1 MSKLPLDIISDVFI
15 LLPVKTLVRFKC
27 LSKPCCAVIDDPDFT
42 RLHLERSKE
51 TRSNL
56 NLILKGLNLYT
67 VDFDTLDVA
76 VPIDHPFSIATG
88 TEAFGSCNGLIGLRN
103 SERFLALFNPS
114 TRKLMKLPTSPID
127 LPDDSSK
134 SGYVFYGFGQDIKS
148 NDYKVVRMVQFYKN
162 EDDEEGCYYDY
173 EVKIYSL
180 MHNCWKKIT
189 KFPRYLR
196 FLFMFFYH
204 LLHRRGYG
212 VLANGVLHWVLPPR
226 SEMGWRNM
234 IVGFD
239 LGTEE
244 FTEVPQPDNIDENFL
259 LDVGVLDG
267 CLCMICNYNQVNV
280 EILVM
285 KRYGLKESWTSLL
298 SIQKATP
305 TNLVKFLRP
314 LAYSKDRMKV
324 LLEMDSQKLVWYDL
338 QRKKTRTVKID
349 GAPDSFSAGIFIG
362 SLISLNDWDEE
373 HSKKQKEQDKDRKR
387 SGKKRDSFLSEGF
400 KLVL

>member
-134 SGYVFYGFGQDIKS
+134 SG
-148 NDYKVVRMVQFYKN
+148 
-162 EDDEEGCYYDY
+162 
-173 EVKIYSL
+173 
-180 MHNCWKKIT
+180 
-189 KFPRYLR
+189 
-196 FLFMFFYH
+196 
-204 LLHRRGYG
+204 RGYG

-244 FTEVPQPDNIDENFL
+244 FTEVPLPDNIDQNFL

-314 LAYSKDRMKV
+314 LAYSRDRMKV

-387 SGKKRDSFLSEGF
+387 SGKKRDNFLSEGF